1 MKKLNKNLCLVSI
14 LLTVGNYLYA
24 QSEQS
29 IYLGT
34 GIGFDYGGIG
44 GKIEYLPVK
53 HFGVFGGLGYNLLS
67 LGWNV
72 GATYKIF
79 PDKKVSP
86 NLMAF
91 YGYNAVFK
99 GIDSYAAQYNMTSYW
114 LSIGGN
120 LDILIGRRGNKLSV
134 GLFVPVRSSKFMDNY
149 DRAKADRNLEMKLS
163 LLPIGISVGYNFHL

>member
-1 MKKLNKNLCLVSI
+1 MLAKNLCIVSI
-14 LLTVGNYLYA
+14 LLTMGNFLYA
-24 QSEQS
+24 QSEQN
-29 IYLGT
+29 IYLGV
-34 GIGFDYGGIG
+34 GGGFDYGGIG
-44 GKIEYLPVK
+44 GKVEYLPVK
-53 HFGVFGGLGYNLLS
+53 HFGLFGGLGYNFLS

-72 GATYKIF
+72 GATYKIS

-99 GIDSYAAQYNMTSYW
+99 GADSYAAQYDMTSYG

-120 LDILIGRRGNKLSV
+120 LDILMGSRGNKLSV

-149 DRAKADRNLEMKLS
+149 DNAKADPNLELKSS
-163 LLPIGISVGYNFHL
+163 LLPIGISIGYNFRL